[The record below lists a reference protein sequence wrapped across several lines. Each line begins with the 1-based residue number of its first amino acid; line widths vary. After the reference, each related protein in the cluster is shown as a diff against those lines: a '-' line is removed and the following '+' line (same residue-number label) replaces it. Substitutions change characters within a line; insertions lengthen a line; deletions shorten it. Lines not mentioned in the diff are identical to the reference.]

1 MFVFPGPAIRPLT
14 AVGQTL
20 YSATM
25 QSSPAV
31 APTETVQHKP
41 SLSETQIETIFVVV
55 TLVAMVGAKGLELA
69 AGGAAS
75 YDTAIAALY
84 VIAYIAG
91 GAFGLKESIAALR
104 RGAVEVDLLMVL
116 AALGAAADLT
126 DRLVVTDREAI
137 VDLLPRLAAA
147 AQRRDAATVL
157 AAIDPAIRPLR
168 EEAQALLDRLR
179 PEEIRITRLDVTVDR
194 TATPRTATADLLVRY
209 VGDVGGPGGPA
220 TGQALVPL
228 VLRLHKPA
236 DAWLVT
242 EARIDDDA
250 PLGARRPTARP

>member
-1 MFVFPGPAIRPLT
+1 MIPFEQSTT
-14 AVGQTL
+14 AVLGLAILAITAGGWFL
-20 YSATM
+20 HSR
-25 QSSPAV
+25 SRPFAV
-31 APTETVQHKP
+31 A
-41 SLSETQIETIFVVV
+41 
-55 TLVAMVGAKGLELA
+55 GA
-69 AGGAAS
+69 
-75 YDTAIAALY
+75 
-84 VIAYIAG
+84 
-91 GAFGLKESIAALR
+91 
-104 RGAVEVDLLMVL
+104 VL

-220 TGQALVPL
+220 TGQAIVPL
-228 VLRLHKPA
+228 ALGLHKPA
-236 DAWLVT
+236 AVWLVT

-250 PLGARRPTARP
+250 PLGARRPSSRPGGG